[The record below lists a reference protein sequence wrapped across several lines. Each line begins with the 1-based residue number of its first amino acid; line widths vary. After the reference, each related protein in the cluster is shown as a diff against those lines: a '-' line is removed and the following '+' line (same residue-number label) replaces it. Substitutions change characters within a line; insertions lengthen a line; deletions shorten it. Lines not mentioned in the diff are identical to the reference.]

1 MAVDKDLFVGI
12 DVGGTSVKEGLFTKT
27 GELLGK
33 VSVPTPPLVDEI
45 GYAAVTGGIRK
56 LLSDANAPIE
66 ALRGIGL
73 AVPCPIPEDGEIKL
87 AANITFDQHGLTDT
101 LAAVF
106 PNAAVKFENDA
117 NAAALGEAWQG
128 TAAGKKSMVM
138 VTIGTGVGGGVVV
151 DGKII
156 SGVNGAGGEIGH
168 MNMNPDE
175 DRTCGCGGH
184 GCLEQYSSA
193 TGVVS
198 NYKIECAKHGVEP
211 VELSGPSDSRAVF
224 QACREG
230 DEVALAAMD
239 TMARYLGRALAI
251 IASVVDPEAF
261 VLGGGAS
268 ASADVY
274 LERLKGYYQ
283 RYALAV
289 CRDTPIEIA
298 TLGNDAGV
306 IGAAYVALQAAYSAL
321 KSA

>member
-1 MAVDKDLFVGI
+1 MGESPNLFVGI
-12 DVGGTSVKEGLFTKT
+12 DVGGTSVKEGLFTQA

-56 LLSDANAPIE
+56 LLTEAGAPIE

-73 AVPCPIPEDGEIKL
+73 AVPCPIPGDGEIKMQ
-87 AANITFDQHGLTDT
+87 ANITLNLGGLAETISN
-101 LAAVF
+101 VF

-138 VTIGTGVGGGVVV
+138 ITIGTGVGGGVVV
-151 DGKII
+151 DGQIV
-156 SGVNGAGGEIGH
+156 SGRHGAGGEIGH
-168 MNMNPDE
+168 MVVNPDE
-175 DRTCGCGGH
+175 DRECGCGGYGH
-184 GCLEQYSSA
+184 LEQYASA

-198 NYKIECAKHGVEP
+198 NYRIECARRGVEP
-211 VELSGPSDSRAVF
+211 LELTGPSDSRTVF

-239 TMARYLGRALAI
+239 TMAEYLGRAMAVI
-251 IASVVDPEAF
+251 SAVVDPESF

-274 LERLKGYYQ
+274 LERLGEYY
-283 RYALAV
+283 RKYAMPV

-298 TLGNDAGV
+298 TLGNDAGI
-306 IGAAYVALQAAYSAL
+306 IGAAYVGLQAVLSSL
-321 KSA
+321 KA